1 MGVNRQQ
8 SSMTQVVANEIN
20 RAQEVLHL
28 VLQPQVLPTNVAYA
42 WQVAQDQLAQQVAQE
57 LNEDFMRRLAAFI
70 QTRNLS
76 EETARDTAVLAILKL
91 ISQIL
96 ERIIQNAPAAVQSPA
111 ERVMAEIERA
121 LRAAPTASSSAS
133 PTGAPAQE
141 MQHLNQ
147 QDRAPTTSLSS
158 SSTPAPV
165 QVAWAEMQQHC
176 SQPNR
181 GPTTSLPFP
190 STAAPGR
197 GMSRD
202 AAPQSAGQSCSW

>member
-28 VLQPQVLPTNVAYA
+28 VLQPQVLPANVAYA

-57 LNEDFMRRLAAFI
+57 LNEDFMQRLAAFI

-133 PTGAPAQE
+133 STGAPAQE
-141 MQHLNQ
+141 MRRLNQ
-147 QDRAPTTSLSS
+147 QDRAPTASLSS
-158 SSTPAPV
+158 SPTPAPA
-165 QVAWAEMQQHC
+165 QVAWAEMQVQWGGLGLRMH
-176 SQPNR
+176 
-181 GPTTSLPFP
+181 GEAL
-190 STAAPGR
+190 A
-197 GMSRD
+197 
-202 AAPQSAGQSCSW
+202 

>member
-1 MGVNRQQ
+1 MG
-8 SSMTQVVANEIN
+8 
-20 RAQEVLHL
+20 
-28 VLQPQVLPTNVAYA
+28 
-42 WQVAQDQLAQQVAQE
+42 
-57 LNEDFMRRLAAFI
+57 
-70 QTRNLS
+70 
-76 EETARDTAVLAILKL
+76 KL

-96 ERIIQNAPAAVQSPA
+96 ERIIQNAPAAVQNSA

-121 LRAAPTASSSAS
+121 LRAAPTASSSALS
-133 PTGAPAQE
+133 TGAPAQE

-147 QDRAPTTSLSS
+147 QDRAPTTSLSD

-165 QVAWAEMQQHC
+165 QGAWAEMQQHC

-181 GPTTSLPFP
+181 GPTTSLPSP

-202 AAPQSAGQSCSW
+202 TAPQSARQSCSW